1 MEDAKQSVSRSTYD
15 TDEVATASEPLFLLK
30 GEYLNKA
37 EAAAGLGVSPATLD
51 RWNRIRIGPVRT
63 KIGNQVYYRVAELK
77 AWMIGPS
84 RKPSRNA
91 AHEIAP
97 DRRYRRGLSPSWSF
111 ERLPWGNIAP
121 LAVRGKP

>member
-1 MEDAKQSVSRSTYD
+1 MDTANDQFKEYD
-15 TDEVATASEPLFLLK
+15 TDQVATASEPLFLLK

-77 AWMIGPS
+77 AWM
-84 RKPSRNA
+84 RA
-91 AHEIAP
+91 QQEAVAQ
-97 DRRYRRGLSPSWSF
+97 RR
-111 ERLPWGNIAP
+111 A
-121 LAVRGKP
+121 